1 MPTSWRMGNEICWIM
16 DFCDES
22 GNVHLK
28 GFAGMPDRHWEGI
41 AARGYYRTSSGRV
54 VNNLIKTVRRQ
65 A

>member
-1 MPTSWRMGNEICWIM
+1 M
-16 DFCDES
+16 DFCNES

-41 AARGYYRTSSGRV
+41 AAHGYYRISSGRV